1 MKSFCV
7 AKPMQKLRWTERGWS
22 RGFSY
27 CSWKFS
33 RDRALEATTENRW
46 KALGFALVAIA
57 RLEIAGRGQWTSFR
71 ADRAGVW
78 RCRAKRM
85 RGMAEACMDLEV
97 VSGDRVARHGPW
109 AHFGESWRTNIRRP
123 LRQQGQTRGSS
134 DVFGLADGSAASAPI
149 RPRGCV
155 VCRSRRSSRRARAAS
170 LRLAGCQRP
179 K

>member
-1 MKSFCV
+1 
-7 AKPMQKLRWTERGWS
+7 MQKLRWTERGWS

-27 CSWKFS
+27 CSWKFQS
-33 RDRALEATTENRW
+33 GSGVGGDDREQVEGSGLRLGRRC
-46 KALGFALVAIA
+46 ALGDCGGGANGLRFAPTE
-57 RLEIAGRGQWTSFR
+57 REFGGAGPNGCAAWPRH
-71 ADRAGVW
+71 AGLGG
-78 RCRAKRM
+78 RIGRH
-85 RGMAEACMDLEV
+85 
-97 VSGDRVARHGPW
+97 SRHGPW

-134 DVFGLADGSAASAPI
+134 DVFGSADGSAASAPI

>member
-1 MKSFCV
+1 
-7 AKPMQKLRWTERGWS
+7 MQKLRWTERGWS

-27 CSWKFS
+27 CYGNFS
-33 RDRALEATTENRW
+33 RDRALEATTENRS

-57 RLEIAGRGQWTSFR
+57 RLEMAGGGANGLRFAPTEREFGG
-71 ADRAGVW
+71 AGPNGCAAW
-78 RCRAKRM
+78 PRH
-85 RGMAEACMDLEV
+85 ACDLEV

-149 RPRGCV
+149 RLRGGV

-170 LRLAGCQRP
+170 SRLAGCHRP